1 MKKIRIGIIGYGNVG
16 RAMVELLDI
25 KHELLK
31 KEGLDVS
38 LTSIITKNGAFL
50 NPEGLN
56 CALITGQIRAGIPIQ
71 EMAHVIKGFEPG
83 LNLQV
88 LVENKAF
95 DVLAE
100 FTGTNRT
107 TGEPGLGHIKTAL
120 KNDIHVITGNKGP
133 FLVAWDELFNLARE
147 RCLLLGIGCTTG
159 GALPTILNGRD
170 SMAGSDVTLIEGVLN
185 GTTNFILSRMEELGV
200 SFEVALKEAQSLGI
214 AEANPES
221 DVGGWDTAAK
231 LFILCKIVMGG
242 SLTPDDISVTGIK
255 DVTADEVS
263 RAMNDGGRIRLIGKA
278 FKKDGA
284 VCASVSPQVVKGTH
298 PFYFLSAQNKAV
310 RYVSDTLGELM
321 VSGGASGPLPA
332 AASAL
337 RDLVNARRS
346 GLI

>member
-1 MKKIRIGIIGYGNVG
+1 
-16 RAMVELLDI
+16 
-25 KHELLK
+25 
-31 KEGLDVS
+31 
-38 LTSIITKNGAFL
+38 
-50 NPEGLN
+50 
-56 CALITGQIRAGIPIQ
+56 
-71 EMAHVIKGFEPG
+71 
-83 LNLQV
+83 
-88 LVENKAF
+88 
-95 DVLAE
+95 
-100 FTGTNRT
+100 
-107 TGEPGLGHIKTAL
+107 
-120 KNDIHVITGNKGP
+120 
-133 FLVAWDELFNLARE
+133 
-147 RCLLLGIGCTTG
+147 
-159 GALPTILNGRD
+159 
-170 SMAGSDVTLIEGVLN
+170 MAGSDVTLIEGVLN

-332 AASAL
+332 AALMDAAGPRGLFLFIAL
-337 RDLVNARRS
+337 CALAVTLFALLRLGLAPPVPGERQRRY
-346 GLI
+346 LILPRTTPLAGKLDPLSPET